1 MRMAGAAIPTP
12 RASGERRGRENGYRV
27 DLLINGLVVVEL
39 KSIERIAE
47 VHLKQVLT

>member
-1 MRMAGAAIPTP
+1 VRLF
-12 RASGERRGRENGYRV
+12 RRPGLPANVEEGKNGYRV